1 MAYDEKYRGAAVEFK
16 DSGHTFE
23 ELQEVFGVSNSTYY
37 RWKTIKNTTG
47 GYTQKLAEPP
57 TRKRKIDSEK
67 LKVLLEHQPDAY
79 LRELAEIF
87 RCSATAVYKK
97 LKKLHIT
104 LKKRRSPTPKNRK
117 KITRIISK
125 K

>member
-47 GYTQKLAEPP
+47 CYTQNWLNLRREN
-57 TRKRKIDSEK
+57 EK
-67 LKVLLEHQPDAY
+67 L
-79 LRELAEIF
+79 I
-87 RCSATAVYKK
+87 
-97 LKKLHIT
+97 LKN
-104 LKKRRSPTPKNRK
+104 LKYYWSINRM
-117 KITRIISK
+117 RICVNWQKYFGVPRPLFIKS
-125 K
+125 